1 MTAHRASRAA
11 GVARWV
17 AGRLALS
24 VALVLAPPSVARA
37 QSTVGTPA
45 SADTTSNFSWL
56 TRRLGGQAQIFSEV
70 YGISGMDRRR
80 PGSTWRVLATPRLGI
95 IGGTEVGLDLL
106 LSSEGNEARQSIN
119 QVAFEPNWGWGQIH
133 LGDFAKDY
141 SPYTMS
147 GLRIRGAG
155 LDIERWGVRAS
166 VQGGRSAALIPS
178 TADGPTYRRNVIAA
192 ALGVGRVGDRSVD
205 LRVVRAQDALIPEE
219 MPAFDTLGLDTL
231 PADLRPQQR
240 NRPQENVVVALG
252 SSLRLFDRKLSL
264 TGELAGAVLTRD
276 ITSPTIDGDSVSAPV
291 GGLTELRTS
300 SSGDAAWN
308 VDAQWQGRSYGLRG
322 GYEQIGAG
330 FTSLGLAYLVNDR
343 RSWNAG
349 GDVRLLHG
357 LVMLQGRYQQ
367 QQNNLRSQRV
377 STTTRDVMTGTATV
391 RLPADLTV
399 SLVGLLAA
407 AGNAETNDSLRVDNR
422 TSTVNVSVSRP
433 WRFKGRGA
441 TVAIAYSVQGAEDL
455 NPIRLTPKVT
465 VQTANLALSVPLLRW
480 LVASPAVS
488 AVLPDGAREGRNVL
502 GSLRLSAQALK
513 GVSASSQFTQT
524 FVSARAVTTAMA
536 QFGYTLP
543 GGVAFSLQARYLKF
557 GAQGVRPA
565 FSERFLTTTLGR
577 SF

>member
-1 MTAHRASRAA
+1 MTARGASLAVRVAC
-11 GVARWV
+11 GV
-17 AGRLALS
+17 ALS
-24 VALVLAPPSVARA
+24 VTWSIAGTLATATVARA
-37 QSTVGTPA
+37 QTTVGAA
-45 SADTTSNFSWL
+45 SNPDTGGSFSWL
-56 TRRLGGQAQIFSEV
+56 TRRLGGQAQVFSEV

-106 LSSEGNEARQSIN
+106 LSSEGNQAQQSIN
-119 QVAFEPNWGWGQIH
+119 QVAFEPNWGWGQVH

-141 SPYTMS
+141 SPYTMN

-155 LDIERWGVRAS
+155 IDIDRWGMRAS

-178 TADGPTYRRNVIAA
+178 TADGPTYRRSVIAA

-205 LRVVRAQDALIPEE
+205 LRVVRAQDALIPDE

-252 SSLRLFDRKLSL
+252 GSLRLFARKLAL
-264 TGELAGAVLTRD
+264 KGELAGAVLTRD
-276 ITSPTIDGDSVSAPV
+276 LTSPTIDGDSVSAPV
-291 GGLTELRTS
+291 GGVTTLRTS

-308 VDAQWQGRSYGLRG
+308 LDAQWQGRSYGLRG

-349 GDVRLLHG
+349 GDVRLLRG

-367 QQNNLRSQRV
+367 QQNNLQSQRV

-407 AGNAETNDSLRVDNR
+407 AGNAETNDTLKVDNR
-422 TSTVNVSVSRP
+422 TSTMNASVSRP
-433 WRFKGRGA
+433 WKYKGRGA
-441 TVAIAYSVQGAEDL
+441 TIALAYSVQGAEDL
-455 NPIRLTPKVT
+455 NTIRLTPKVT
-465 VQTANLALSVPLLRW
+465 VQTANLALSIPVLRW

-488 AVLPDGAREGRNVL
+488 AVLPDGESSGRNVL
-502 GSLRLSAQALK
+502 GSMRLSAQALK
-513 GVSASSQFTQT
+513 GITASSQFTQT

-543 GGVAFSLQARYLKF
+543 GDIAFSLQARYMKF